1 MDNLAWMKTN
11 FLNWILVVTCF
22 ATSGCIHH
30 YPVVGSF
37 DNHKEIFRGQ
47 VNHNSANGTAF
58 IEVTAERSGVKGS
71 GNSFV
76 TYVPPFSLGGG
87 QMGRANLQF
96 DDGRAVAAEWTSI
109 TLTSGY
115 GRGKDQFGNTFK
127 FTYGM
132 TEEEAAAYVDS
143 LKASKVNLPDL
154 PPPYRPKETR
164 KEKGYATGTG
174 FFVSNDGHLITNFH
188 VIEDSQDVTIML
200 QSGETMK
207 AKVVKTDPAND
218 VALLKVDLVSQPM
231 KLSDKSEKGDQ
242 VLTIGFPLI
251 STQGKESKVTFGN
264 INALSGIQG
273 DVRFLQIDVPIQ
285 PGNSGGPLINEDGE
299 VVGIVTATLNA
310 INELKRSGALP
321 QNVNYAVKSD
331 YILPLLKGITL
342 KEKVPHGPV
351 KRKEIIE
358 GGNKSVVL
366 VISK

>member
-1 MDNLAWMKTN
+1 MKTN

-132 TEEEAAAYVDS
+132 TEEEAAAY
-143 LKASKVNLPDL
+143 
-154 PPPYRPKETR
+154 
-164 KEKGYATGTG
+164 
-174 FFVSNDGHLITNFH
+174 FVSNDGHLITNFH